1 MINDELFE
9 RMGNYNPVGPRE
21 TEFKTYQKMSFLK
34 RNIGDMPVEAVEE
47 YSLVMGKLLK
57 WVNLAVDI
65 RCEDVVMR
73 RDHLEHLK
81 LERHAAEEASKARE
95 TKYETELA
103 AAREEFES
111 KVDAEMAKAEEEAA
125 AAAEEGEGGEAP
137 AAAKER
143 PEFDLVSF
151 KHTFD
156 EANPAI
162 EIPKEVVDDI
172 DNDYD
177 LPYSPPQAPAA
188 E

>member
-1 MINDELFE
+1 M
-9 RMGNYNPVGPRE
+9 
-21 TEFKTYQKMSFLK
+21 
-34 RNIGDMPVEAVEE
+34 
-47 YSLVMGKLLK
+47 LVMGKLLK
-57 WVNLAVDI
+57 WINLAIDI

-81 LERHAAEEASKARE
+81 IERHAAEEASKARE
-95 TKYETELA
+95 AKYETELG
-103 AAREEFES
+103 AAREEFEA

-125 AAAEEGEGGEAP
+125 AAAEEEGGEAP

-177 LPYSPPQAPAA
+177 LPYTPPQPNAA